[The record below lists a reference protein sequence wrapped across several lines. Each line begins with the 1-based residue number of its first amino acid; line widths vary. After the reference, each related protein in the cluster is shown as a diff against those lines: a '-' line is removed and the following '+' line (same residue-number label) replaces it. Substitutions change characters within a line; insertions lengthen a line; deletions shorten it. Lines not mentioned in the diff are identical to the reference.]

1 MVPADRRL
9 YPRVNADLEV
19 KIGIPGDNTGARI
32 VDISLG
38 GVSIKGNHELAT
50 ILKLDLDQPHG
61 CNHMVSFDLSSK
73 KLSILCRLVHV
84 RRLSQ
89 HDYVFGINFLS
100 LDESDVAS
108 LSGYIDSR
116 AR

>member
-1 MVPADRRL
+1 MVLADRRL
-9 YPRVNADLEV
+9 HPRVNVDLEV
-19 KIGIPGDNTGARI
+19 KIGISGDNTGARI

-61 CNHMVSFDLSSK
+61 CDYMVSFDLPGK
-73 KLSILCRLVHV
+73 HLSILSRLVHV

-89 HDYVFGINFLS
+89 HDYVFGIKFLNLS
-100 LDESDVAS
+100 AEDIES
-108 LSGYIDSR
+108 LSDYINSR